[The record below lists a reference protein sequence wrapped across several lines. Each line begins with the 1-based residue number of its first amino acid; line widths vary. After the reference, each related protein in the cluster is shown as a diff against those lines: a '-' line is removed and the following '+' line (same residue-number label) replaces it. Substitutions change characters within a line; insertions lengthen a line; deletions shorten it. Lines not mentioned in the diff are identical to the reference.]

1 MVLWGRKL
9 KEFTGPIAC
18 DDVNKFTDTE
28 HGNDR
33 GSIYVNGKVLIR
45 I

>member
-1 MVLWGRKL
+1 MGRKL
-9 KEFTGPIAC
+9 KELTGPIVC
-18 DDVNKFTDTE
+18 DDVNKFTDSE

-33 GSIYVNGKVLIR
+33 RNVYVNGKVLIR